1 MKASAMKGRMV
12 NPVLSKEFRLR
23 MRTLRSPLALLFY
36 LLAFGAIALGY
47 LYITRGLS
55 GNATNS
61 FNPSDSRSM
70 FYILS
75 VAQLCLIG
83 FMTPGLTAG
92 VISNEREKQTLNML
106 LTTQQSSTAIILS
119 KLASS
124 LSFMLLIVI
133 STMPIYGI
141 VFLFGGISPKQ
152 LGLVFLFYVFV
163 MFVLGSFGVLFS
175 TLLKR
180 TIASVIVTYGTSLFL
195 FGGTGIAYLFCQQF
209 VNRMQYLSQ
218 GSSQAAVH
226 GYNWAG
232 YILGLNPVAALISL
246 FEEDLSGSVFRKPG
260 SGTPSGAPIELWQ
273 LFLIVMAV
281 LAVLALL
288 LSIRH
293 IRPSMKKK
301 RK

>member
-12 NPVLSKEFRLR
+12 NPVLGKEFRLR
-23 MRTLRSPLALLFY
+23 MRTLRSPFALLFY
-36 LLAFGAIALGY
+36 LLVFGAIALGY
-47 LYITRGLS
+47 LYLTRGIS
-55 GNATNS
+55 GNAANS

-75 VAQLCLIG
+75 IAQLCLIG

-92 VISNEREKQTLNML
+92 VISSEREKQTLNML
-106 LTTQQSSTAIILS
+106 LTTEQSSTAIILS

-124 LSFMLLIVI
+124 LSFMLLIVL

-195 FGGTGIAYLFCQQF
+195 FGGTGILYLFCQQL
-209 VNRMQYLSQ
+209 VSRMYYGAGGSQ
-218 GSSQAAVH
+218 VSAH

-232 YILGLNPVAALISL
+232 YVLGLNPVAALVSV
-246 FEEDLSGSVFRKPG
+246 FEEDFSDSVFRGPNTG
-260 SGTPSGAPIELWQ
+260 ANPAPIELWQ
-273 LFLIVMAV
+273 MFGIVMAV
-281 LAVLALL
+281 LAVIAIL

-293 IRPSMKKK
+293 IRPVLK
-301 RK
+301 RRK